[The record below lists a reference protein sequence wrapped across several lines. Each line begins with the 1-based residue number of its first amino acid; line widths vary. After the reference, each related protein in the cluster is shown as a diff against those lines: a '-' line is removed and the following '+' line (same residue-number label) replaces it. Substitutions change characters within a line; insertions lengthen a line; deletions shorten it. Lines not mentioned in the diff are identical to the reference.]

1 MKKGYREHEKKGG
14 NLMYDDRWEKGKD
27 KDRYRERECE
37 CSLEIRDSIVV
48 ILCGDVEFD
57 RIRDTITS
65 AADAKASLDA
75 KIAE

>member
-1 MKKGYREHEKKGG
+1 
-14 NLMYDDRWEKGKD
+14 MYDDRWENGKD
-27 KDRYRERECE
+27 KDRYRERDCE
-37 CSLEIRDSIVV
+37 CRLEIKNSIVV